1 MKNKSYYPLFFFQI
15 YLSTILFLYF
25 FGPWNFSVF
34 NILKTFSYLVAS
46 QIIISIGYI
55 LGVETQKNIYRNYK
69 VSSCE
74 NLIGIRFIKQAI
86 LINFLLFIPV
96 SLSRTG
102 AIFPDIFFGLLHPGV
117 AYLNNYLRLENG
129 NPFVSAEY
137 IRSFLSPWI
146 IGIFPVLIIY
156 WQSIT
161 KLYKVL
167 AVICVALNIFLYI
180 ATGTNKGIADFAIT
194 FPWFFIL
201 YKINSRAG
209 FEFNI
214 KHALLFFSIFSVF
227 IIFFGLAMEGRGVT
241 SPTYFL
247 MGGVFFIST
256 PSTFILS
263 APSFLVIIYESITRY
278 LCQGYYALSLSFNL
292 NYHSTYGFGNST
304 VLARN
309 ADRFF
314 NTNFFENNSIP
325 ALLESHYGWSKEG
338 LWHSIYPWLAS
349 DFGFFGALV
358 VMSVF
363 SFLFA
368 LTWCR
373 VIAFK
378 KPFEITLLYLLFIL
392 FYYIPANNQV
402 FQSLETLVCFNIC
415 FIVLI
420 YNMRFSKVIFYDV
433 KNKR

>member
-1 MKNKSYYPLFFFQI
+1 MKNKSYYPLFFFQV
-15 YLSTILFLYF
+15 YLSVILFLYI
-25 FGPWNFSVF
+25 FGPWNFSVN
-34 NILKTFSYLVAS
+34 NISKTCSYLLLS
-46 QIIISIGYI
+46 QVIIISGYI
-55 LGVETQKNIYRNYK
+55 LGVKSQKNIYHNYK

-74 NLIGIRFIKQAI
+74 NLVGIKFIKQAI
-86 LINFLLFIPV
+86 WVNLILFIPV

-102 AIFPDIFFGLLHPGV
+102 GLFPDIFYGLLHPGV
-117 AYLNNYLRLENG
+117 AYLNNYHRLENG
-129 NPFVSAEY
+129 NPFVFAEY
-137 IRSFLSPWI
+137 IRSFLSPWV

-167 AVICVALNIFLYI
+167 AVICIALNIFFYI

-201 YKINSRAG
+201 YKINSKAG

-214 KHALLFFSIFSVF
+214 KYALLWLSIFFIF
-227 IIFFGLAMEGRGVT
+227 IIFFGLSMKGRGIA
-241 SPTYFL
+241 SPEYFL
-247 MGGVFFIST
+247 MGGTMFIATPSNFIS
-256 PSTFILS
+256 S
-263 APSFLVIIYESITRY
+263 APTFLLLIYESITRY
-278 LCQGYYALSLSFNL
+278 LCQGYYALSLSFDL
-292 NYHSTYGFGNST
+292 NYQSTFGFGNST

-309 ADRFF
+309 ADKLF

-325 ALLESHYGWSKEG
+325 SLLETHYGWSKEG

-358 VMSVF
+358 VIGLF

-368 LTWCR
+368 LIWCR

-378 KPFEITLLYLLFIL
+378 NPFEITLLYLLFIL

-415 FIVLI
+415 LI
-420 YNMRFSKVIFYDV
+420 YSMSFSKVNFFDV
-433 KNKR
+433 KNK